1 MGYNGGFETPSI
13 NVGMGLGSLIWIIVS
28 VIIALIGCFLVYF
41 MFVANNNFKT
51 KNKFVSW
58 LVDFLRFDK
67 MLIETILKICYIFV
81 AIFVTL
87 GSFALIPV
95 NFFSFLGMLIGGNIL
110 ARVLYEAALI
120 KVMIW
125 KNTTEIK
132 KNLK

>member
-1 MGYNGGFETPSI
+1 MGYTGSFGTPTV
-13 NVGMGLGSLIWIIVS
+13 NAGMGLGSLIWIIVS
-28 VIIALIGCFLVYF
+28 VIIALIGCFVVYF

-95 NFFSFLGMLIGGNIL
+95 NFFSFLGVLIGGNIL
-110 ARVLYEAALI
+110 ARVLYEAGLI
-120 KVMIW
+120 KIMIW

>member
-1 MGYNGGFETPSI
+1 MGYTDGFGTPSV

-87 GSFALIPV
+87 GSFALTPA
-95 NFFSFLGMLIGGNIL
+95 NFFSF
-110 ARVLYEAALI
+110 
-120 KVMIW
+120 
-125 KNTTEIK
+125 
-132 KNLK
+132 

>member
-1 MGYNGGFETPSI
+1 MGYTGSFGTPTV

-28 VIIALIGCFLVYF
+28 VIIALIGCFVVYF

-95 NFFSFLGMLIGGNIL
+95 NFFSFLGVLIGGNIL
-110 ARVLYEAALI
+110 ARVLYEAGLI
-120 KVMIW
+120 KIMIW

>member
-1 MGYNGGFETPSI
+1 MGYNGSFGAPSI

-28 VIIALIGCFLVYF
+28 VIIALIGCFVIYF

-87 GSFALIPV
+87 GSFALIPA